1 MLRPGIPRA
10 RVCLR
15 AIQKNLALAN
25 AQRHDLRHDLRRD
38 HKRPFAWPNHDNALT
53 ILTIM
58 ALIWV
63 LSGWSLIFTLRV
75 FGAKFT
81 GIVHIFA
88 PDVMALQKIAYLC

>member
-1 MLRPGIPRA
+1 MILGMILGVTISA
-10 RVCLR
+10 
-15 AIQKNLALAN
+15 
-25 AQRHDLRHDLRRD
+25 
-38 HKRPFAWPNHDNALT
+38 PFAWPNHGNALT

>member
-1 MLRPGIPRA
+1 MPQGIILG
-10 RVCLR
+10 VT
-15 AIQKNLALAN
+15 INI
-25 AQRHDLRHDLRRD
+25 
-38 HKRPFAWPNHDNALT
+38 PFAWPNQGNALT
-53 ILTIM
+53 IHTIM

-88 PDVMALQKIAYLC
+88 PVVMALQKIAYLC